1 MDNWMKLDNAAKI
14 YPPMLSRHWA
24 ILYRL
29 SVDLS
34 EDVDVA
40 LLDQAQRKTLERIP
54 SFSYRLKRGFFWYYL
69 EKIEGAPP
77 IEQDTQNPLQRFNF
91 KKNNYFLYRLLV
103 YKNRIAIEVFHSL
116 ADGTGGL
123 TFLLTLTSEY
133 LRLKYGTDIEPGKYI
148 LDLNDQPDEE
158 EFSDAFLKYAD
169 GKSIPLKEPY
179 AYKLPGKATDFNK
192 LLMVSGI
199 VDTGQLKKVAKRYNA
214 TISQFASALLL
225 YAVLEIQKNEQSASQ
240 KKKMAKVSI
249 PVNLRSFFP
258 SKTLRNFSSYVN
270 PGVYGKL
277 GDYSLEELVEVIKDY
292 MGLYVNE
299 KQLKAKFSYNV
310 SAEEN
315 PLIRVVPL
323 FIKNPV
329 LQANYILTGDM
340 YYSTNFSNLGLITL
354 PENMKPYVKR
364 IDFLLGKELFPRS
377 VCGCISYNGK
387 TIFNFT
393 RNIQSSE
400 LERIFFS
407 KLVSMGV
414 SVYIESNGRE

>member
-14 YPPMLSRHWA
+14 YPPMLSKHWA
-24 ILYRL
+24 IMFRL

-34 EDVDVA
+34 EDVDIE
-40 LLDQAQRKTLERIP
+40 LLEQAQKKTLERIP

-77 IEQDTQNPLQRFNF
+77 IEQDINNPLQRFNF
-91 KKNNYFLYRLLV
+91 RKNNYFLYRLLV
-103 YKNRIAIEVFHSL
+103 YRGRIAIEIFHSL

-133 LRLKYGTDIEPGKYI
+133 LHLKYGTDIEPGKYI
-148 LDLNDQPDEE
+148 LNLNEQPDEE
-158 EFSDAFLKYAD
+158 EYSDAFLKYAD
-169 GKSIPLKEPY
+169 GKTIPLKEPY
-179 AYKLPGKATDFNK
+179 AYRIGGKATDFNK

-199 VDTGQLKKVAKRYNA
+199 VDTDQLKTVAKRYNA
-214 TISQFASALLL
+214 TISQFASGLLL
-225 YAVLEIQKNEQSASQ
+225 ACVLEIQKKEEGLSP
-240 KKKMAKVSI
+240 KRMAKISI
-249 PVNLRSFFP
+249 PVNLRNFFP

-277 GDYSLEELVEVIKDY
+277 GDYSLQELIDAIKNY

-299 KQLKAKFSYNV
+299 KQLRAKFSYNV

-315 PLIRVVPL
+315 PLIRIVPV

-354 PENMKPYVKR
+354 PQAMVPYVKR

-400 LERIFFS
+400 LERLFFS
-407 KLVSMGV
+407 KLVAMGV
-414 SVYIESNGRE
+414 NVYIESNGRE